1 MMIDTL
7 GIIKGLPPTPQKI
20 SVQTPIG
27 SIETGDD
34 NPFID
39 VLIIVLIF
47 FAFCVYVFARYFNIK
62 GKG

>member
-1 MMIDTL
+1 MVIDTL
-7 GIIKGLPPTPQKI
+7 GIIKGLPTPPQKI

-39 VLIIVLIF
+39 VLIVVLIF
-47 FAFCVYVFARYFNIK
+47 FAFCVYVYARYFK
-62 GKG
+62 SKR

>member
-39 VLIIVLIF
+39 VLIIVLMF
-47 FAFCVYVFARYFNIK
+47 SSFCIYVYAKYLKKNH
-62 GKG
+62 G